1 MTDISLKNVSFSYY
15 GSLRPIFNQINLSF
29 DTNWKIGLIGRNGI
43 GKTTLLKMLT
53 KELEYTG
60 VISNSTT
67 CYYFPPIIKNHD
79 LTCLEIYRQSSE
91 EEEWKFIRELN
102 LLGLDLSVLDQ
113 PLSLLSPG
121 ERMKVLLGILFT
133 KEDAFVL
140 IDEPTNHLDSLG
152 RKVVSEYLRQKRQG
166 FMVISHDREFLD
178 GCIDHVLSINRNSIE
193 IQSGNYST
201 WYQNKLQKDQLE
213 FNENHKLIKEISR
226 LKDASKETKQWS
238 DRIENTK
245 NGHKISGIKPDKGYI
260 GHQSAKMMKKSKNLI
275 KRQEKLIE
283 EKERLLKDL
292 ELQETLF
299 LHPLTY
305 PKKEFIK
312 VNHLSFN
319 YGDKNIL
326 QDLSFV
332 IKRGDRI
339 SINGENGSGKST
351 LFNCLIGKLEVESS
365 MILKPKDLKISY
377 VPQEIKN
384 LKGSFKE
391 YIRSKEIDETLCRT
405 LLSKLNISKDLLES
419 DIESYSDGQKKKLL
433 LSISLATEA
442 HLYIWDE
449 PMNYID
455 VISREQIEKV
465 ILDNDI
471 TLIFVEHD
479 NYFKKKIANKNIEL

>member
-152 RKVVSEYLRQKRQG
+152 RKVVSEYLWQKRQG

-178 GCIDHVLSINRNSIE
+178 GCIDHVLAINRNSIE
-193 IQSGNYST
+193 IQSGNYSS

-213 FNENHKLIKEISR
+213 FNENQKLMKEISR
-226 LKDASKETKQWS
+226 LKNASKETKQWS

-283 EKERLLKDL
+283 EKERLLKDI
-292 ELQETLF
+292 ELQENLF
-299 LHPLTY
+299 LHPLTS

-339 SINGENGSGKST
+339 SINGANGSGKST
-351 LFNCLIGKLEVESS
+351 LFKCLIGKLEIDPT

-377 VPQEIKN
+377 VPQELKN

-433 LSISLATEA
+433 LSISLATKA

>member
-60 VISNSTT
+60 VITISTT
-67 CYYFPPIIKNHD
+67 CFYFPPTIKNQD

-102 LLGLDLSVLDQ
+102 LLGLDLRVLDQ

-178 GCIDHVLSINRNSIE
+178 GCIDHVLAINRNSIE

-283 EKERLLKDL
+283 EKERLLKDI
-292 ELQETLF
+292 ELQENLF

-391 YIRSKEIDETLCRT
+391 YIRSKEIDLKTF
-405 LLSKLNISKDLLES
+405 N
-419 DIESYSDGQKKKLL
+419 
-433 LSISLATEA
+433 
-442 HLYIWDE
+442 
-449 PMNYID
+449 
-455 VISREQIEKV
+455 
-465 ILDNDI
+465 
-471 TLIFVEHD
+471 
-479 NYFKKKIANKNIEL
+479 